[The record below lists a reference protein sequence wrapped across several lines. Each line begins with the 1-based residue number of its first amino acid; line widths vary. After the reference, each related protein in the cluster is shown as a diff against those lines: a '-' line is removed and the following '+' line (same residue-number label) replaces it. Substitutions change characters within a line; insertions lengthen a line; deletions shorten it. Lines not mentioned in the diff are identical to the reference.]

1 KKKRTH
7 GINPPSGAQQGE
19 KVPKS
24 FVISRGKLPPLLRQL
39 QMDLRKLMLPHTAL
53 NLKEKRK
60 NTLKDF
66 VHVAAPLGVTHLLVV
81 SNTDNAPYLRVARC
95 PHGPTLTFKVHD
107 YSLAADIARS
117 QSRPKSSSSGIFK
130 TPPLIVLAGF
140 GSEEQQ
146 LKLTSVMF
154 QNIFPVID
162 VNSVKLSSCQRIL
175 LLSYNKETKLIDFRH
190 YAITLQPLGVS
201 RRIRKFVQNHRI
213 PDLRNLNDVSEF
225 ITKPNYGSESEAE
238 DEAAT
243 VKLATDCG
251 RGNRAS
257 SQSSVKLHEIG
268 PRMTLQLVKVEEG
281 LCSGGIIFHEFVK
294 KTPDEIKM
302 LRDNIEQREALRKQ
316 RKAEQEANVQR
327 KELAKQALKQKSNR
341 ANKLNVDAE
350 EGEQNDN
357 DDVDDKEWYRR
368 EVGEEP
374 DAEFLTGI
382 SRMQDKNH
390 KGYQNNKAKQGEGQ
404 QFGKSI
410 AKTDGHKQGKSNKGM
425 HPAKPNK
432 EGFSRKRP
440 GQSIADKILSQKR
453 KSSQGSAHAN
463 KRRKGGLLIILYYW
477 RHLARDSESDV
488 THIEGFRPP
497 LSPVKTSFRA
507 FAQIRSPRL

>member
-1 KKKRTH
+1 MARTGRKKKRTH
-7 GINPPSGAQQGE
+7 AINPQSQVKESE

-24 FVISRGKLPPLLRQL
+24 FVISRGKLPPLLKQL

-95 PHGPTLTFKVHD
+95 PHGPTLTFKIHD

-117 QSRPKSSSSGIFK
+117 QSRPKSSSSALFK

-162 VNSVKLSSCQRIL
+162 VNTVKLSSCQRVVL
-175 LLSYNKETKLIDFRH
+175 LGYNKETKLIDFRH
-190 YAITLQPLGVS
+190 YAITLRPVGVS
-201 RRIRKFVQNHRI
+201 RRIRKFVQNRQI
-213 PDLRNLNDVSEF
+213 PDLRSLNDVSEF
-225 ITKPNYGSESEAE
+225 ITMPNYGSESEVE

-243 VKLATDCG
+243 VKLANDCG
-251 RGNRAS
+251 RVNRAS
-257 SQSSVKLHEIG
+257 SQSSVKLQEIG

-294 KTPDEIKM
+294 KTPEEIKM
-302 LRDNIEQREALRKQ
+302 LRDNIDQREALRKQ
-316 RKAEQEANVQR
+316 RRAEQEANVRR
-327 KELAKQALKQKSNR
+327 KELAKQALKQKSRR
-341 ANKLNVDAE
+341 ANQATMDVE
-350 EGEQNDN
+350 EGEGDDN
-357 DDVDDKEWYRR
+357 KDIDDGEWYRR

-374 DAEFLTGI
+374 DSEFLMGV
-382 SRMQDKNH
+382 SRSQDKNH
-390 KGYQNNKAKQGEGQ
+390 KGYRNKKTKQGKDQ
-404 QFGKSI
+404 QSGKST
-410 AKTDGHKQGKSNKGM
+410 AKTDSHKEGKFSKSM
-425 HPAKPNK
+425 HSAKPTK
-432 EGFSRKRP
+432 EGGSRKHF

-463 KRRKGGLLIILYYW
+463 KRSKGN
-477 RHLARDSESDV
+477 
-488 THIEGFRPP
+488 
-497 LSPVKTSFRA
+497 K
-507 FAQIRSPRL
+507 

>member
-1 KKKRTH
+1 MARTGRKKKRTH
-7 GINPPSGAQQGE
+7 AINPQSREKESE

-24 FVISRGKLPPLLRQL
+24 FVISRGKLPPLLKQL
-39 QMDLRKLMLPHTAL
+39 QMDIRKLMLPHTAL

-95 PHGPTLTFKVHD
+95 PHGPTLTFKIHE

-117 QSRPKSSSSGIFK
+117 QSRPKSSSSALYK

-162 VNSVKLSSCQRIL
+162 VNTVKLSSCQRVV

-190 YAITLQPLGVS
+190 YAVTLQPVGVS
-201 RRIRKFVQNHRI
+201 RRIRKFVQNRQI

-225 ITKPNYGSESEAE
+225 ITMPNYGSESEVE
-238 DEAAT
+238 DEAAR
-243 VKLATDCG
+243 VELANDCG
-251 RGNRAS
+251 RVNRAS
-257 SQSSVKLHEIG
+257 SQSSVKLQEIG

-294 KTPDEIKM
+294 KTPEEIKM
-302 LRDNIEQREALRKQ
+302 LRDSIEQREALRKQ
-316 RKAEQEANVQR
+316 RKAEQEANVRR
-327 KELAKQALKQKSNR
+327 KELAKQALKRKSNR
-341 ANKLNVDAE
+341 ASQASIEFE
-350 EGEQNDN
+350 EGEGEGEENDN
-357 DDVDDKEWYRR
+357 KDIDDSEWYRR

-374 DAEFLTGI
+374 DSEFLMGV
-382 SRMQDKNH
+382 SRSQDRNY
-390 KGYQNNKAKQGEGQ
+390 KGYKNKNTKQGKYKQ
-404 QFGKSI
+404 SGKST
-410 AKTDGHKQGKSNKGM
+410 AKTDSH
-425 HPAKPNK
+425 K
-432 EGFSRKRP
+432 EGKLSKSMHSGKPTKEGGSKKHF

-463 KRRKGGLLIILYYW
+463 KRRKGN
-477 RHLARDSESDV
+477 
-488 THIEGFRPP
+488 
-497 LSPVKTSFRA
+497 K
-507 FAQIRSPRL
+507 